1 MRTETPQPV
10 RLEDYRPPAFLVDDI
25 TLDVALDPDRTVV
38 RSVLSVRRNRAGEPL
53 RLDGEAIELLSVRV
67 DGAALSPQDY
77 VLDNA
82 SLTIPDAP
90 DVFTLEVETVFS
102 PRENTALSGIYL
114 SNERIFSQCEAEGF
128 RRITY
133 FPDRPD
139 VLARYIV
146 RIEGD
151 KARFPILLSNG
162 NLAGSGDLP
171 DGRHWAEWRDPF
183 PKPCYL
189 FALVGGT
196 FDCLMGEH
204 TTASGR
210 TIPLRLYVDPGDASR
225 AAYALDSLQRAMA
238 WDERAF
244 GREYDL
250 DLFMIVAVRDFNFGA
265 MENKGLNIFN
275 SSLLLADPETATDA
289 DYEAIESVVGHE
301 YFHNWTG
308 NRITCRDWFQ
318 LCLKEGLTVFRDQEF
333 SADQR
338 GRALARIKQVRQL
351 RARQFPEDQGPLAH
365 PVRPSSYLK
374 IDNFYT
380 ATVYEKGAEVIRML
394 NEILGPEDFR
404 AGMDLYF
411 ERLDGQA
418 ATVEQFIACFVDASG
433 RDLSQFMTWYKQA
446 GTPQVKAEAAWD
458 ADAGELTLTLAQ
470 STPPTPGQPDK
481 TALQIPVRLGLL
493 GDSGAPLPVRLHG
506 ENTAEAQLE
515 RTVVLTEAE
524 QSWRFVGLASQ
535 PTASLFRNFS
545 APIILDA
552 PTDAAARAR
561 VATSDSD
568 WFNRW
573 EAGQIGLRS
582 ALVKLARGEAKRP
595 EPGVIASLAEALRGE
610 SLDPG
615 FAAQALWVP
624 DEVELAQHL
633 DPFDPDVARAARR
646 AVRRLAAESLRSE
659 LEGAYARLS
668 AAGPY
673 SPDADSAGR
682 RALKNACLGL
692 LAELGPD
699 IGGVLSERQLLGADN
714 LTDRL
719 AAVSALDLSG
729 SPALDEA
736 LESLYARWRNQP
748 LALDKWFAVQARTT
762 RPDALNRVARLLV
775 HPDFDRR
782 TPNRI
787 RAVLGVFAVM
797 NPVAFHDAAG
807 EGHRLFTDQVLEVDR
822 RNPALAARLFGAFE
836 IWPRL
841 ETTRRA
847 SAKRSLQRVR
857 DADGVSK
864 NLYEIATRALEA
876 PSAEAPGD

>member
-10 RLEDYRPPAFLVDDI
+10 RLEEYEPPAFLVDDV

-38 RSVLSVRRNRAGEPL
+38 RSILSMRRNGEGGDAL
-53 RLDGEAIELLSVRV
+53 RLDGEAIELLSVRLN
-67 DGAALSPQDY
+67 GLTLSPREY
-77 VLDNA
+77 FLDHA
-82 SLTIPDAP
+82 GLTLSGLPEA
-90 DVFTLEVETVFS
+90 FNLEIETAFS

-139 VLARYIV
+139 VLARYAV

-151 KARFPILLSNG
+151 KARFPTLLSNG
-162 NLAGSGDLP
+162 NLVGSGDLP
-171 DGRHWAEWRDPF
+171 NGRHWAEWRDPF
-183 PKPCYL
+183 PKPSYL

-196 FDCLMGEH
+196 FDCLEGEF
-204 TTASGR
+204 TTVSGR
-210 TIPLRLYVDPGDASR
+210 PIPLRLYVDPGDTPR
-225 AAYALDSLQRAMA
+225 AAYALDALKRAMA

-289 DYEAIESVVGHE
+289 DYEAIESVVAHE

-338 GRALARIKQVRQL
+338 GAALARIKQVRQL
-351 RARQFPEDQGPLAH
+351 RMRQFPEDAGPLAH
-365 PVRPSSYLK
+365 PVRPTSYLK

-394 NEILGPEDFR
+394 KEILGPDDFR

-411 ERLDGQA
+411 DRLDGKA
-418 ATVEQFIACFVDASG
+418 ATIEEFLACFADASG
-433 RDLSQFMTWYKQA
+433 RDLGRFMTWYEQA
-446 GTPQVKAEAAWD
+446 GTPRVGVETAWD
-458 ADAGELTLTLAQ
+458 AAAGELELTLAQ
-470 STPPTPGQPDK
+470 STPPTPGQTDK
-481 TALQIPVRLGLL
+481 KPLPIPVRLGFI
-493 GDSGAPLPVRLHG
+493 GEEGRPLPARLRG
-506 ENTAEAQLE
+506 ENIADTPLE
-515 RTVVLTEAE
+515 RTVVLEDAR
-524 QSWRFVGLASQ
+524 QSWRFVGFDSPPA
-535 PTASLFRNFS
+535 PSLFRAFS
-545 APIILDA
+545 APVILDA
-552 PTDAAARAR
+552 PVDARDLARIAR
-561 VATSDSD
+561 FDAD

-573 EAGQIGLRS
+573 EAGQTGLRS
-582 ALVKLARGEAKRP
+582 TLVKLARGEASAP
-595 EPGVIASLAEALRGE
+595 DPAVIEGLRSALTEDG
-610 SLDPG
+610 LDPG
-615 FAAQALWVP
+615 FAAQTLWIP

-633 DPFDPDVARAARR
+633 EPFDPDVARSARR
-646 AVRRLAAESLRSE
+646 AVRRLAAQTLRAD
-659 LEGAYARLS
+659 LERAYERLS
-668 AAGPY
+668 APAPY
-673 SPDADSAGR
+673 APDAVSAGR

-692 LAELGPD
+692 LAEHGPD
-699 IGGVLSERQLLGADN
+699 VGGALAQSQLAAADN

-729 SPALDEA
+729 SPALDDA
-736 LESLYARWRNQP
+736 LAALHERWRDKP
-748 LALDKWFAVQARTT
+748 LALDKWFAIQARST
-762 RPDALNRVARLLV
+762 RSDALERVSRLLS

-782 TPNRI
+782 TPNRV
-787 RAVLGVFAVM
+787 RAVLGMFAVM

-807 EGHRLFTDQVLEVDR
+807 EGHRLFTDNVLEVDR

-841 ETTRRA
+841 EARRRE
-847 SAKRSLQRVR
+847 SAKRALERVR

-864 NLYEIATRALEA
+864 NLYEIAARALEA
-876 PSAEAPGD
+876 E